1 MLYERNMKVSNL
13 INVDIIMINKHKWVK
28 ISQNLID
35 KCPFE
40 KYTYSSLKH
49 ILEIG
54 FKAPHYG
61 GINLK

>member
-1 MLYERNMKVSNL
+1 MLCERKLKISNL
-13 INVDIIMINKHKWVK
+13 LNIAITMFFEANESK

-35 KCPFE
+35 KCPFR

-54 FKAPHYG
+54 FKAHRYG

>member
-1 MLYERNMKVSNL
+1 MSQKFLK
-13 INVDIIMINKHKWVK
+13 K
-28 ISQNLID
+28 IID
-35 KCPFE
+35 KCPFK

>member
-1 MLYERNMKVSNL
+1 MFFEANES
-13 INVDIIMINKHKWVK
+13 K

-35 KCPFE
+35 KCPFR

-54 FKAPHYG
+54 FKAHHYG

>member
-1 MLYERNMKVSNL
+1 MS
-13 INVDIIMINKHKWVK
+13 INGSK

-35 KCPFE
+35 KYPFR

-54 FKAPHYG
+54 FKVHHCG
-61 GINLK
+61 GINLKNRICFLISIGWPT